1 MENWEQIRKHELYIK
16 DYDDEFDN
24 TYAYIEFKVPD
35 KYKETAK
42 HMFKGEPISFED
54 KFNKELEDMN
64 KPGTEAYERAEIIAN
79 KIVNAIDSGNNT
91 IIGLQESKMGKSKTK
106 IDVLPIPETCRYCGN
121 PVVYTSNSEIYGKE
135 YGNGKCYL
143 CRNCK
148 AFVRGTYWN
157 ENTFRNIS

>member
-1 MENWEQIRKHELYIK
+1 MSLYNALFGINEEMPVLLGMLEVNTEYFSRFRDVELMKEGTIIRVFTRTGGGNRQDYKENWEQIRKHELYIK

-64 KPGTEAYERAEIIAN
+64 KPGTEAYKRAEIIAN

-91 IIGLQESKMGKSKTK
+91 IIGL
-106 IDVLPIPETCRYCGN
+106 
-121 PVVYTSNSEIYGKE
+121 
-135 YGNGKCYL
+135 
-143 CRNCK
+143 
-148 AFVRGTYWN
+148 
-157 ENTFRNIS
+157 